1 VSAHLSTA
9 VTSGLL
15 TLALL
20 APGCASSKL
29 VRVENELLSQQLEDA
44 LAELGECRSEAG
56 PSDYVTTV
64 TLDTVQAWLERAGFG
79 PVERSDQDVLYASF
93 VGRNTDFRLTA
104 QVFPSEQVLFLAATD
119 YLRLEDATSSR
130 AMVLLLTQL
139 AALNYDL
146 ILGKFQ
152 LNPRSGDIT
161 LSVELKL
168 DDGLGFSTFD
178 AAVGHLVRT
187 ADERYPDL
195 TRAAGGGSL

>member
-1 VSAHLSTA
+1 MRPALPPLA
-9 VTSGLL
+9 LALIALLVTSCSSRKLL
-15 TLALL
+15 RLENQLL
-20 APGCASSKL
+20 AQ
-29 VRVENELLSQQLEDA
+29 ELQTTVAD
-44 LAELGECRSEAG
+44 LGECQNEAG
-56 PSDYVTTV
+56 PRDFVTRV
-64 TLDTVQAWLERAGFG
+64 SLDTVESYLRRAGFS
-79 PVERSDQDVLYASF
+79 PVEHSDQDVLYVPI
-93 VGRNTDFRLTA
+93 VGDHVEFRLTA
-104 QVFPSEQVLFLAATD
+104 QLFERDQVLFLAATD

-168 DDGLGFSTFD
+168 DDGLGFKTFD

-187 ADERYPDL
+187 ADDRYPEL
-195 TRAAGGGSL
+195 SRAAGGAEL